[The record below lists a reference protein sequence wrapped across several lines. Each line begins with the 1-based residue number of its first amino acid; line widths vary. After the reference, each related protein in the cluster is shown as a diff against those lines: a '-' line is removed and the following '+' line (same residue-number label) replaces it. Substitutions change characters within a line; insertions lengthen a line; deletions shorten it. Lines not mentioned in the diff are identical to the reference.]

1 MVRYMTVRIAQIL
14 LVAMVLTTLPSTSP
28 APLIYREGEGWVYQP
43 VGTESLDEK
52 LFARRAKEQL
62 DVVETAFKDK
72 DYDLAEQ
79 AAERLVNKWP
89 LSDFAP
95 AAQYYAARCL
105 EERGHDEKAFKAY
118 QKLLVK
124 YPKIDNYQEILK
136 RQYEIATRFLNGKK
150 FRIFGVIPLYR
161 SMEKT
166 VKMYE
171 QIIKN
176 GPYSEIAP
184 KAQMNIGTANEK
196 REDFTGAVKAYESA
210 ATRHFD
216 RKDIAADAM
225 FKAAETYYDQAKSA
239 EYDQGIAKKAI
250 DHYQDFIA
258 LHPNDSRIEACRE
271 KVENLRNEQARGAVA
286 IAGFYERRKEWNGA
300 LIYYNEALVKA
311 PNSIYA
317 QQAKEKISEI
327 KARQEKK

>member
-1 MVRYMTVRIAQIL
+1 MVRYMTVRIAQVL

-28 APLIYREGEGWVYQP
+28 APLIYREGEGWVFQP
-43 VGTESLDEK
+43 VGSESLDET
-52 LFARRAKEQL
+52 LFARRAKDQL
-62 DVVETAFKDK
+62 DVVQKAFNEKN
-72 DYDLAEQ
+72 YDLAEQ
-79 AAERLVNKWP
+79 AAERLVKKWP

-118 QKLLVK
+118 QKLVVK

-150 FRIFGVIPLYR
+150 FRLFGLFPLYR

-166 VKMYE
+166 VRMYE
-171 QIIKN
+171 QVIKN
-176 GPYSEIAP
+176 GPYSEVAP
-184 KAQMNIGTANEK
+184 DAQMNIGTANEK
-196 REDFTGAVKAYESA
+196 RDDFVAAVKAYETA
-210 ATRHFD
+210 ATTHFD
-216 RKDIAADAM
+216 RKEVAADAK
-225 FKAAETYYDQAKSA
+225 FKAAETYYEQAKSA
-239 EYDQGIAKKAI
+239 EYDQGISKKAI

-258 LHPNDSRIEACRE
+258 LHPDDPRVDSCRE
-271 KVENLRNEQARGAVA
+271 KVENLRTEQARGAVA
-286 IAGFYERRKEWNGA
+286 IAGFYERNKEWNGA

-317 QQAKEKISEI
+317 QKAKEKISEI